1 MNGTC
6 SLVTDQPEIPCSS
19 NNGSAQRPKCMAK
32 MNGEDRG
39 PRVAVQKHAN
49 SLQKI
54 QKSLKRNLDCGKH
67 PFEQKSPSTLRLR
80 QKNPP
85 CDNNRLGRSTI
96 MVDDHRVNQCS
107 KNEHMQ
113 NFLMHM

>member
-1 MNGTC
+1 MQR
-6 SLVTDQPEIPCSS
+6 LVSSHPIRARDERHSFAGLAVMDMTDQPEIPCSS
-19 NNGSAQRPKCMAK
+19 NNGSAQRPKRMAK

-54 QKSLKRNLDCGKH
+54 QKSLKRNLDCGRH

-85 CDNNRLGRSTI
+85 
-96 MVDDHRVNQCS
+96 
-107 KNEHMQ
+107 
-113 NFLMHM
+113 